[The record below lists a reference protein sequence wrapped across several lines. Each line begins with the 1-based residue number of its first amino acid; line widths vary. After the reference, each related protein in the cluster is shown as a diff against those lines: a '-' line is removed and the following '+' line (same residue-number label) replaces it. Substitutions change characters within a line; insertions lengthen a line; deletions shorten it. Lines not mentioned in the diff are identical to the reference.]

1 MLGLLDSKTSRRMF
15 DRQSSSLRR
24 KGIGEIPLTLMAH
37 EESSLQRR
45 LRGAWSRLRGAHSDI
60 RLRTKFLLSVVLI
73 IAALT
78 CATLLSVR
86 HAAEVQVQMHVMDDA
101 RTAILTFQVVERQR
115 QVALSRKA
123 DLLAMLAIMRQGD
136 PTAITAASEDPW
148 QSDGCDLLVLADP
161 NGKIVAFHESNEQF
175 PAAKAEEMLGR
186 SLAHNSTGGWW
197 FDGQH
202 LYQVAVQPYYEGQP
216 AANKLLG
223 TVVVGREV
231 DVAAANDLG
240 RISSSQVVFR
250 FGSDVVVSTLPIL
263 KAHELVVQT
272 GDRPVPAELRLG
284 NERFFASSVDLTPGV
299 KPGVSLT
306 LLKSYDEAMAF
317 LHELNQLLL
326 GLGLVA
332 VLAGAALVFL
342 ISDAF
347 TRPLARLVDGVRA
360 LEEGNFTYPLEAQG
374 GYEVASVTR
383 AFNHARNILQSNEVQ
398 KQQLEEQLQQS
409 QKMEALGRLAGGV
422 AHDFNNLLTV
432 IKGHSDML
440 LERVKPQDPLYA
452 NSEQIQK
459 AANRAASLTRQ
470 LLAFSRRQVLQ
481 PRVVDLNALIK
492 DMDALLKRLTRED
505 IEFLVHL
512 NAKLGRVKADPG
524 QIEQVLLNLI
534 VNASDA
540 MPQGGK
546 LIVESRDLTVGE
558 DLAKTRPALAAGDY
572 VLLRVSDT
580 GHGMDAA
587 TKARIFEPFFTTKEQ
602 GKGTGLGL
610 AMVYG
615 VVKQSNG
622 FIYVES
628 ELGTGTH
635 FEIYLPQ
642 VNDKVESIPREKI
655 AAPAKRS
662 LKTILVV
669 EDEEDVRILVSEYLT
684 SMGYRVLT
692 ACDGTE
698 ALEIAQR
705 LGKEI
710 HLLLTDVVMP
720 KMRGPELA
728 ERLKPILPKLKIIY
742 MSGYLEQNEGN
753 RSFLEG
759 AYFLDKP
766 FSRDILAR
774 QVDEAFRS
782 NRSPRA
788 VQTPAAIH

>member
-1 MLGLLDSKTSRRMF
+1 
-15 DRQSSSLRR
+15 
-24 KGIGEIPLTLMAH
+24 MAH
-37 EESSLQRR
+37 EESSLLGR
-45 LRGAWSRLRGAHSDI
+45 LQWAWSRLRETHSKI
-60 RLRTKFLLSVVLI
+60 RLRTKFLLSLVLI

-78 CATLLSVR
+78 CTTLLVVR
-86 HAAEVQVQMHVMDDA
+86 HVAEVQVQMHVEDDA

-115 QVALSRKA
+115 QLALSRKA
-123 DLLAMLAIMRQGD
+123 DLLAMLATMKNGE
-136 PTAITAASEDPW
+136 PAAVTAASDDPW
-148 QSDGCDLLVLADP
+148 QSDGADLLVLADP
-161 NGKIVAFHESNEQF
+161 NGKIVALHESNEQF
-175 PAAKAEEMLGR
+175 PVEKAEEMLNR
-186 SLAHNSTGGWW
+186 SLSQKSNSGWW
-197 FDGQH
+197 FDGRH
-202 LYQVAVQPYYEGQP
+202 LYQVALQPYYDGQP
-216 AANKLLG
+216 TTGKLLG

-231 DVAAANDLG
+231 DVSAANDLG

-250 FGSDVVVSTLPIL
+250 FGPEIVVSTLPVL
-263 KAHELVVQT
+263 TAYELIEQT
-272 GDRPVPAELRLG
+272 GDRSVPPEVQLG
-284 NERFFASSVDLTPGV
+284 NQRYFASSVDLTPGFSPSV
-299 KPGVSLT
+299 TLT
-306 LLKSYDEAMAF
+306 VLKSYDESMAF
-317 LHELNQLLL
+317 LRDLNRLLL
-326 GLGLVA
+326 GLGVVA
-332 VLAGAALVFL
+332 VLAGAGLVFL

-347 TRPLARLVDGVRA
+347 TRPLARLVEGVHA
-360 LEEGNFTYPLEAQG
+360 LEEGNFNYPLEAHG
-374 GYEVASVTR
+374 GYEVARVTR
-383 AFNHARNILQSNEVQ
+383 AFNHARNILQNNEVQ
-398 KQQLEEQLQQS
+398 KQHLEEQLQQS

-440 LERVKPQDPLYA
+440 LERVKPQDPIYA

-492 DMDALLKRLTRED
+492 DMGPLLKRLTRED

-512 NAKLGRVKADPG
+512 NAELGRVKADPG
-524 QIEQVLLNLI
+524 QIEQVLLNLV

-546 LIVESRDLTVGE
+546 LIVESRDVSVDAE
-558 DLAKTRPALAAGDY
+558 LAKNRPALEPGEY

-580 GHGMDAA
+580 GYGMDAA

-628 ELGTGTH
+628 EVGVGTQ

-642 VNDKVESIPREKI
+642 VNEKIEATPREKI
-655 AAPAKRS
+655 AAPAQRS

-669 EDEEDVRILVSEYLT
+669 EDEEDVRTLVSEYLI

-766 FSRDILAR
+766 FSRDVLAR
-774 QVDEAFRS
+774 QIEEALRS
-782 NRSPRA
+782 SIPSRTAQPS
-788 VQTPAAIH
+788 AAQL

>member
-1 MLGLLDSKTSRRMF
+1 MRFSEVLLSR
-15 DRQSSSLRR
+15 
-24 KGIGEIPLTLMAH
+24 PMAH
-37 EESSLQRR
+37 DDPFI
-45 LRGAWSRLRGAHSDI
+45 LRGFRWGWSHLREAHANV

-73 IAALT
+73 ITGLT
-78 CATLLSVR
+78 SATLLVVR
-86 HAAEVQVQMHVMDDA
+86 HAAEVQVQMHVEDDA
-101 RTAILTFQVVERQR
+101 KNAILTFQVVERQR
-115 QVALSRKA
+115 QVALARKA
-123 DLLAMLAIMRQGD
+123 DLLAMLAVMRNGEA
-136 PTAITAASEDPW
+136 TAISDASEDPW
-148 QSDGCDLLVLADP
+148 QSDGCDLLVLVDHK
-161 NGKIVAFHESNEQF
+161 GHIVALRETNEEF
-175 PAAKAEEMLGR
+175 PAAKAEEMLRR
-186 SLAHNSTGGWW
+186 SLSLQTTSGWW
-197 FDGQH
+197 FDGKH
-202 LYQVAVQPYYEGQP
+202 LYQVALQPYYDGQP
-216 AANKLLG
+216 ALGKFLG

-231 DVAAANDLG
+231 DAAAATDLA

-250 FGSDVVVSTLPIL
+250 YGSDVVISTLPIL
-263 KAHELVVQT
+263 KAHDLAKQT
-272 GDRPVPAELRLG
+272 GDQPVPPELQLG
-284 NERFFASSVDLTPGV
+284 NQRFFASSVNLTPGV
-299 KPGVSLT
+299 APGVSLT
-306 LLKSYDEAMAF
+306 ILKSYDESMAF
-317 LHELNQLLL
+317 LQDLNHLLL
-326 GLGLVA
+326 GLGVVA
-332 VLAGAALVFL
+332 VLAGAAFVFL
-342 ISDAF
+342 ISEAF

-360 LEEGNFTYPLEAQG
+360 LEEGNFTYPLETRG
-374 GYEVASVTR
+374 GYEVVWVTR
-383 AFNHARNILQSNEVQ
+383 AFNHARSILQKNEAQ

-440 LERVKPQDPLYA
+440 LERVNPADPLYT

-492 DMDALLKRLTRED
+492 DMGPLLKRLTRED
-505 IEFLVHL
+505 IEFVLQL
-512 NAKLGRVKADPG
+512 DARLGRVKADPG

-546 LIVESRDLTVGE
+546 LIVESRDLSVDSQFT
-558 DLAKTRPALAAGDY
+558 KTRPALEPGDY
-572 VLLRVSDT
+572 ILLRVSDT
-580 GHGMDAA
+580 GHGMDAS

-628 ELGTGTH
+628 ELGLGTQ
-635 FEIYLPQ
+635 FEIFLPQ
-642 VNDKVESIPREKI
+642 VNEKLEATAGEKVI
-655 AAPAKRS
+655 AHAQRS
-662 LKTILVV
+662 PKTVLVV
-669 EDEEDVRILVSEYLT
+669 EDEEDVRNLVSEYLT
-684 SMGYRVLT
+684 STGYKVLV
-692 ACDGTE
+692 ACDGLE

-710 HLLLTDVVMP
+710 HVLLTDVVMP

-728 ERLKPILPKLKIIY
+728 ERLKPIIPKLKIIY
-742 MSGYLEQNEGN
+742 MSGYLEQNDGN

-766 FSRDILAR
+766 FSRDVLAR
-774 QVDEAFRS
+774 QVGEALRS
-782 NRSPRA
+782 DHSRQL
-788 VQTPAAIH
+788 VV

>member
-1 MLGLLDSKTSRRMF
+1 MWQRLL
-15 DRQSSSLRR
+15 QSPANL
-24 KGIGEIPLTLMAH
+24 
-37 EESSLQRR
+37 
-45 LRGAWSRLRGAHSDI
+45 
-60 RLRTKFLLSVVLI
+60 RLRTKFLLSLILI

-78 CATLLSVR
+78 CATLLVVR
-86 HAAEVQVQMHVMDDA
+86 QAAEVQVQMHVEDDA
-101 RTAILTFQVVERQR
+101 RTAILTFQVVEHQR

-123 DLLAMLAIMRQGD
+123 DLLAMLAVIRNGE
-136 PTAITAASEDPW
+136 PTAIKDASEDPW
-148 QSDGCDLLVLADP
+148 QTDGCDLLVLADRK
-161 NGKIVAFHESNEQF
+161 GKIVALRETNEEF
-175 PAAKAEEMLGR
+175 PQEKAEEMLRR
-186 SLAHNSTGGWW
+186 SLSQKNANDWW
-197 FDGQH
+197 FDGRH
-202 LYQVAVQPYYEGQP
+202 LYQVALQPYFEDQLAKG
-216 AANKLLG
+216 KMLG

-231 DVAAANDLG
+231 DIPAANDLA

-250 FGSDVVVSTLPIL
+250 YGPEIVVSTLPIL
-263 KAHELVVQT
+263 KAHDFAKQIGSRTIPPELQI
-272 GDRPVPAELRLG
+272 D
-284 NERFFASSVDLTPGV
+284 NERFFASSVDLTPGIA
-299 KPGVSLT
+299 PGVSLT

-317 LHELNQLLL
+317 LRDLNRLLL
-326 GLGLVA
+326 GLGVVA
-332 VLAGAALVFL
+332 VLAGAVLVFL

-360 LEEGNFTYPLEAQG
+360 LEEGNFTYPLEAHG
-374 GYEVASVTR
+374 GYEVAWVTR
-383 AFNHARNILQSNEVQ
+383 AFNHARSILKKNEAQ
-398 KQQLEEQLQQS
+398 KQHLEEQLQQS

-440 LERVKPQDPLYA
+440 LERVKPADPIYT

-492 DMDALLKRLTRED
+492 DMDPLLKRLTRED
-505 IEFLVHL
+505 IEFVVQL
-512 NAKLGRVKADPG
+512 NAQLPRVKADPG

-546 LIVESRDLTVGE
+546 LIIESHDIAVDAE
-558 DLAKTRPALAAGDY
+558 FAKTRAALEPGDY

-587 TKARIFEPFFTTKEQ
+587 TRARIFEPFFTTKEQ

-628 ELGTGTH
+628 ELGLGTQ
-635 FEIYLPQ
+635 FEIFLPQ
-642 VNDKVESIPREKI
+642 VNEDVESVSGERTTTTSH
-655 AAPAKRS
+655 RS
-662 LKTILVV
+662 QKTILVV
-669 EDEEDVRILVSEYLT
+669 EDEEAVRTLVSEYL
-684 SMGYRVLT
+684 SSVGYRVLT
-692 ACDGTE
+692 AGDGTD
-698 ALEIAQR
+698 ALEIAETH
-705 LGKEI
+705 GKEI

-720 KMRGPELA
+720 RMRGPELA
-728 ERLKPILPKLKIIY
+728 ERLKIIIPKLKIIY
-742 MSGYLEQNEGN
+742 MSGYLDQNDGN

-759 AYFLDKP
+759 AFFLDKP
-766 FSRDILAR
+766 FSRSVLLR
-774 QVDEAFRS
+774 QVEEALRGSRS
-782 NRSPRA
+782 HRGSQSPA
-788 VQTPAAIH
+788 VAV